1 MIFDMNNQ
9 ESNALLNQWQSA
21 TKETDSLILEFSA
34 AIKAGWLDTS
44 SATQLSERMMVANN
58 KAMDILDQL
67 QKHRLDE

>member
-21 TKETDSLILEFSA
+21 TEETNSLILEFSA
-34 AIKAGWLDTS
+34 AIKAGGLDAST
-44 SATQLSERMMVANN
+44 ATQLSERMVVANN